1 MTIAHNPGQGWRR
14 VSLTA
19 VFVLLAVVPL
29 MMQRRD
35 ASGPPPVSKLTT
47 ILADLAGSVPQGQ
60 GPLAGERSGQGA
72 RLSVDA
78 LPRSVQDA
86 MTTRRLRIDS
96 NNGVQV
102 YVLLEEVTEENLQQL
117 RAAGATIEIT
127 DAARRRVQAR
137 IPVAR
142 LSAVAALPFV
152 TFVRLPSYG
161 VHRVGSVTT
170 EGDAI
175 LHSDA
180 VRSQL
185 GLDGTGVKVGVI
197 SDGLKGVF
205 ASGCT
210 TCAGVANGP
219 IAKGDL
225 PSATGTR
232 TSGTARTAGGVLT
245 SSSGG
250 IAGRSF
256 PADGDLEGL
265 IPGCAFAGAG
275 AEGTALLEIV
285 HDIAPGAQLAFANF
299 DTDLAFNQAVNFLA
313 STNDVVVDDIGF
325 YGDAYD
331 GTSSVSSNTA
341 AALNNPANRIRAYV
355 TSAGNAADEHYLGT
369 YLPSP
374 VDPTTIGITT
384 PGHLHEFNQ
393 GPDTTDVL
401 GRGPKPYNLIQL
413 PVGGQVLIFLT
424 WNDPF
429 GASGNNYD
437 LYLVREST
445 NAVVFS
451 STDVQKGG
459 QDPFEFIPYT
469 NTGVKDF
476 FRIVV
481 QNVNDQAA
489 PEDLNIF
496 SFQPECAASGP
507 LLLAAGHHERHNYN
521 TATRSVSA
529 QSDAG
534 GSPVSVISV
543 GAICSASAAAQS
555 VFSGS
560 STPDESC
567 LDARN
572 STIEFFSSRG
582 PTIDGRV
589 KPDIAGIDGIAVTA
603 AGSFANPFF
612 GTSAAAPHVAGIA
625 ALALQSA
632 PCLIAGA
639 TGAADAVTARAALR
653 SLIVQNADGLGDANT
668 FGSGRAN
675 ALASVQAALPVFSD
689 STGITVPGTSPAG
702 ASLAL
707 SQLGFSDPNQC
718 RLTGLKWTG
727 GCGTSPG
734 TTLNC
739 PLGTTTV
746 SVSATNNGLAFS
758 PPVTV
763 QITVSSFAVAAAP
776 ASATVNA
783 GQSAVYQLTVSA
795 QGGAFPASV
804 ALGCANLPPQ
814 TSCSFDP
821 PTVTPGATSAQS
833 TLTISTTAPRTLTA
847 APGASFLAGLGRVF
861 TPAIPVE
868 AVGRVFTPAMARLFT
883 PVNGAATICLLA
895 FVLTIA
901 IGVRA
906 ASRRRLAT
914 MSALSMAV
922 AFLLAQL
929 ACGSSS
935 TPPATPP
942 PSPSVALSPASL
954 TFGTQFV
961 QTTSAPQT
969 ITLTNSGKAA
979 LAITNLTASGDFAQT
994 NTCGTSVAAGGSC
1007 SINVS
1012 FTPTLAGQRSGTVTI
1027 VDNAANSPQ
1036 TVSLT
1041 GTGQAANGTPAGS
1054 YPVSVTGVSG
1064 ALAQSGS
1071 LTLVV
1076 R

>member
-1 MTIAHNPGQGWRR
+1 

-35 ASGPPPVSKLTT
+35 VSGPPPVSKLTT

-152 TFVRLPSYG
+152 TFVRLPSYP
-161 VHRVGSVTT
+161 VRRMGSVTT

-232 TSGTARTAGGVLT
+232 TAAGGRTAGGVLT

-265 IPGCAFAGAG
+265 ITGCAFTGAG

-355 TSAGNAADEHYLGT
+355 TSGGNAADEHYIGT
-369 YLPSP
+369 YLASS
-374 VDPTTIGITT
+374 VDPTTIGIPATA
-384 PGHLHEFNQ
+384 PGHLHQFNQ

-445 NAVVFS
+445 NTIVAS

-481 QNVNDQAA
+481 QNVNDQAV
-489 PEDLNIF
+489 PKDLNIF

-543 GAICSASAAAQS
+543 GAICSASAAAQA

-560 STPDESC
+560 TAPDESC
-567 LDARN
+567 FDAGH

-589 KPDIAGIDGIAVTA
+589 KPDIAGIDGVAVTA

-625 ALALQSA
+625 ALGLQSA

-639 TGAADAVTARAALR
+639 TGAVDAVTARAALR

-675 ALASVQAALPVFSD
+675 ALASVQAALPVFSG
-689 STGITVPGTSPAG
+689 STAITVPGTSPAG

-718 RLTGLKWTG
+718 RLTSLKWTG

-739 PLGTTTV
+739 PLGTATL

-804 ALGCANLPPQ
+804 ALGCANLPAQ

-833 TLTISTTAPRTLTA
+833 TLTISTTAPQTLTA
-847 APGASFLAGLGRVF
+847 APGASLNDAPPSLSAGLKARATAESGR
-861 TPAIPVE
+861 P
-868 AVGRVFTPAMARLFT
+868 VGRVSRPADILAMIGLAGFVVLIVTASRTP
-883 PVNGAATICLLA
+883 
-895 FVLTIA
+895 
-901 IGVRA
+901 
-906 ASRRRLAT
+906 SRRRLAT
-914 MSALSMAV
+914 MSALSV
-922 AFLLAQL
+922 GLAFLLAQW
-929 ACGSSS
+929 ACGGNPS
-935 TPPATPP
+935 TPPSSTP

-961 QTTSAPQT
+961 QTTSALQT

-1007 SINVS
+1007 SISVS
-1012 FTPTLAGQRSGTVTI
+1012 FTPTSAGQRSGTVTI
-1027 VDNAANSPQ
+1027 ADNAANSPQ

-1041 GTGQAANGTPAGS
+1041 GTGQAANRTPAGS

-1064 ALAQSGS
+1064 TLAQSGS

>member
-1 MTIAHNPGQGWRR
+1 MINAHNPGQGWRR

-47 ILADLAGSVPQGQ
+47 ILADLAGSVPQGR

-86 MTTRRLRIDS
+86 MTTRHLRIDS

-232 TSGTARTAGGVLT
+232 IVSARTPTGVLT

-299 DTDLAFNQAVNFLA
+299 DTDLAFNQAVSFLA
-313 STNDVVVDDIGF
+313 STSDVVVDDIGF

-369 YLPSP
+369 YLPSS

-401 GRGPKPYNLIQL
+401 GRGPKPYNLIKL
-413 PVGGQVLIFLT
+413 PVSGQVLIFLS

-445 NAVVFS
+445 NTIVAR

-459 QDPFEFIPYT
+459 EDPFEFISYT
-469 NTGVKDF
+469 NSTGAQDF

-481 QNVNDQAA
+481 QNVNDQAV
-489 PEDLNIF
+489 PKDLNIF

-543 GAICSASAAAQS
+543 GAICSASAAAQA

-560 STPDESC
+560 TAPDESC
-567 LDARN
+567 FDAGH

-589 KPDIAGIDGIAVTA
+589 KPDIAGIDGVAVTA

-625 ALALQSA
+625 ALGLQSA

-639 TGAADAVTARAALR
+639 TGAVDAVTARAALR

-675 ALASVQAALPVFSD
+675 ALASVQAALPVFSG
-689 STGITVPGTSPAG
+689 STAITVPGTSPAG

-783 GQSAVYQLTVSA
+783 GQPAVYKLTVSA
-795 QGGAFPASV
+795 QGGAFPAGV
-804 ALGCANLPPQ
+804 TLGCANLPPQ
-814 TSCSFDP
+814 TSCSFAP

-833 TLTISTTAPRTLTA
+833 TLTISTTAPQTLTA
-847 APGASFLAGLGRVF
+847 AAGASLNDAAPSSSAGLKARATAESGR
-861 TPAIPVE
+861 P
-868 AVGRVFTPAMARLFT
+868 VGRVSRPADILAMIGLAGFVVLIVTASRTP
-883 PVNGAATICLLA
+883 
-895 FVLTIA
+895 
-901 IGVRA
+901 
-906 ASRRRLAT
+906 SRRRLAT
-914 MSALSMAV
+914 MSALSVTV

-929 ACGSSS
+929 ACGGNPS
-935 TPPATPP
+935 TPPSSTP

-954 TFGTQFV
+954 TFDTQFV

-1007 SINVS
+1007 SISVS
-1012 FTPTLAGQRSGTVTI
+1012 FTPTSAGQRGGTVTI
-1027 VDNAANSPQ
+1027 ADNAANSPH

-1054 YPVSVTGVSG
+1054 YQVSVTGVSG
-1064 ALAQSGS
+1064 TLAQSGS

>member
-1 MTIAHNPGQGWRR
+1 MAIAHNPGQGWRR

-60 GPLAGERSGQGA
+60 GPLAGERSGQAA

-78 LPRSVQDA
+78 LPRSVRDA
-86 MTTRRLRIDS
+86 MTTRHLRIDS

-117 RAAGATIEIT
+117 QAAGATIEIT

-152 TFVRLPSYG
+152 TFVRLPSYP
-161 VHRVGSVTT
+161 VRRIGSVTT

-225 PSATGTR
+225 PSAIGTR
-232 TSGTARTAGGVLT
+232 IVSARTPNGVLT

-299 DTDLAFNQAVNFLA
+299 DTDLTFNQAVNFLA

-341 AALNNPANRIRAYV
+341 AALNNPANRIRAYI
-355 TSAGNAADEHYLGT
+355 TSGGNAADEHYLGV

-384 PGHLHEFNQ
+384 AGHLHQFEE

-401 GRGPKPYNLIQL
+401 GRGPKPYNLIKL
-413 PVGGQVLIFLT
+413 PVGGQVLIFLS

-437 LYLVREST
+437 LYLVRETT
-445 NAVVFS
+445 NTIVAV
-451 STDVQKGG
+451 STDVQQGG
-459 QDPFEFIPYT
+459 QDPVEFISYT
-469 NTGVKDF
+469 NNTGAQDF

-489 PEDLNIF
+489 PKDLNIF
-496 SFQPECAASGP
+496 SFQPECAAAGP
-507 LLLAAGHHERHNYN
+507 LLLAAGHHDRHNYN

-543 GAICSASAAAQS
+543 GAICSASAAARS

-567 LDARN
+567 FDARN

-589 KPDIAGIDGIAVTA
+589 KPDIAGIDGVAVTG
-603 AGSFANPFF
+603 AGSFPSPFF

-625 ALALQSA
+625 ALGLQSA

-639 TGAADAVTARAALR
+639 TGAVDTVTARTALR
-653 SLIVQNADGLGDANT
+653 NLIVQNADGLGDANT

-675 ALASVQAALPVFSD
+675 ALASVQAALPVFSG
-689 STGITVPGTSPAG
+689 STAITVPGTSPAG

-718 RLTGLKWTG
+718 RLTSLKWTG

-739 PLGTTTV
+739 PLGTTTLD
-746 SVSATNNGLAFS
+746 VSATNNGLAFS
-758 PPVTV
+758 PPATV
-763 QITVSSFAVAAAP
+763 QITVSSFAVTGAP

-795 QGGAFPASV
+795 QGGAFPAGV

-833 TLTISTTAPRTLTA
+833 TLTISTTAPQTLTA
-847 APGASFLAGLGRVF
+847 AVPSSFAGPKARATAESGR
-861 TPAIPVE
+861 P
-868 AVGRVFTPAMARLFT
+868 VGRVSRPAD
-883 PVNGAATICLLA
+883 ILA
-895 FVLTIA
+895 MIGLAGFVVLIVT
-901 IGVRA
+901 
-906 ASRRRLAT
+906 ASRTPSRRHLAT
-914 MSALSMAV
+914 MSAVSVAM

-935 TPPATPP
+935 TPPASPP

-969 ITLTNSGKAA
+969 ITLTNGGTAA

-994 NTCGTSVAAGGSC
+994 NTCGTSVAAGASC
-1007 SINVS
+1007 SISVS
-1012 FTPTLAGQRSGTVTI
+1012 FTPTSAGQRSGTVTI
-1027 VDNAANSPQ
+1027 ADNAANSPQ

-1054 YPVSVTGVSG
+1054 YQVSVTGVSG
-1064 ALAQSGS
+1064 TLAQSGS

>member
-1 MTIAHNPGQGWRR
+1 MTDAHNPGQGWRR

-35 ASGPPPVSKLTT
+35 ASGAPPVSKLTT

-60 GPLAGERSGQGA
+60 GPLAGERSGQAA

-78 LPRSVQDA
+78 LPRSVRDA
-86 MTTRRLRIDS
+86 MTTRHLRIDS

-102 YVLLEEVTEENLQQL
+102 YVLLEEVTGENLQQL
-117 RAAGATIEIT
+117 QAAGVTIEIT

-152 TFVRLPSYG
+152 TFVRLPSYP
-161 VHRVGSVTT
+161 VRRIGSVTT

-232 TSGTARTAGGVLT
+232 IVSARTPTGVLT

-256 PADGDLEGL
+256 SADGDLEGL
-265 IPGCAFAGAG
+265 ISPCAFAGAG

-313 STNDVVVDDIGF
+313 STSDVVVDDIGF

-355 TSAGNAADEHYLGT
+355 TSGGNAADEHYLGT

-384 PGHLHEFNQ
+384 PGHLHQFNQ

-401 GRGPKPYNLIQL
+401 GRGSQPYNLIKL
-413 PVGGQVLIFLT
+413 PVSGQVLIFLS

-429 GASGNNYD
+429 GSSTNNYD
-437 LYLVREST
+437 LYLVQEST
-445 NAVVFS
+445 NTIVAR
-451 STDVQKGG
+451 STDPQDAQHQP
-459 QDPFEFIPYT
+459 QDPLEFISYT
-469 NTGVKDF
+469 NTGAQGL

-489 PEDLNIF
+489 PKDLNIF
-496 SFQPECAASGP
+496 SFQPECAAGGP
-507 LLLAAGHHERHNYN
+507 LRIKEGHHELHNYN

-567 LDARN
+567 FDARN

-589 KPDIAGIDGIAVTA
+589 KPDIAGIDGVAVTG
-603 AGSFANPFF
+603 AGSFPNPFF

-625 ALALQSA
+625 ALGLQSA

-639 TGAADAVTARAALR
+639 TGAVDTVTARTALR
-653 SLIVQNADGLGDANT
+653 NLIVQNADGLGDANT

-675 ALASVQAALPVFSD
+675 GLASVQAALPIFSG
-689 STGITVPGTSPAG
+689 SAAITVPGTSPAG

-718 RLTGLKWTG
+718 RLTSLKWTG

-739 PLGTTTV
+739 PLGTTTLD
-746 SVSATNNGLAFS
+746 VSATNNGLAFS
-758 PPVTV
+758 PPATV

-795 QGGAFPASV
+795 QGGAFPAGV

-833 TLTISTTAPRTLTA
+833 TLTISTTAPQTLTA
-847 APGASFLAGLGRVF
+847 AARPADILAMIGLAGFVVLIVTASR
-861 TPAIPVE
+861 TP
-868 AVGRVFTPAMARLFT
+868 
-883 PVNGAATICLLA
+883 
-895 FVLTIA
+895 
-901 IGVRA
+901 
-906 ASRRRLAT
+906 SRRRLAT
-914 MSALSMAV
+914 MSAVSVAM

-929 ACGSSS
+929 ACGGNPS
-935 TPPATPP
+935 TPPASPP

-969 ITLTNSGKAA
+969 ITLTNGGTAA

-994 NTCGTSVAAGGSC
+994 NTCGTSVAAGGNC
-1007 SINVS
+1007 SISVS
-1012 FTPTLAGQRSGTVTI
+1012 FTPTSAGQRSGTVTI
-1027 VDNAANSPQ
+1027 ADNAANSPQ

-1054 YPVSVTGVSG
+1054 YQVSVTGVSG
-1064 ALAQSGS
+1064 TLAQSGS